1 MLSRNSLLYLS
12 VMGITSL
19 LSRFTV
25 NPERDPNHSINC
37 KSGGIDVCGE
47 EIYKSISS
55 AYRERWCVV
64 PLTAIGE
71 ILAICLM
78 LIASGSMRM
87 ANRNGDGAALSG
99 SPINLERWG
108 SCLVGYDRGCGLS
121 IYYLHPLP
129 ERRPKP
135 KLF

>member
-1 MLSRNSLLYLS
+1 MKGMLSRNSLLYLS

-25 NPERDPNHSINC
+25 NSGRDPNHSINC

-71 ILAICLM
+71 ILALCLM

-87 ANRNGDGAALSG
+87 AKSNGD
-99 SPINLERWG
+99 
-108 SCLVGYDRGCGLS
+108 RGQRKKS
-121 IYYLHPLP
+121 
-129 ERRPKP
+129 K
-135 KLF
+135 